1 MIKRKL
7 LPELIDHLPQK
18 EMSLIIG
25 PRQAGKT
32 TLMEMLKAH
41 LEIKGERTLFLNL
54 DIEWD
59 RPHFESQAS
68 LLKKIE
74 LELGQQRGYVF
85 IDEIQRKDDAG
96 LFLKG
101 LYDLKL
107 PYKFILSGSGSLELK
122 QKIHESLVGR
132 KRLFELSTITL
143 GEFINHKTEYRYEE
157 KLVDFLAMEKDRA
170 QQLLNEYMKFGGYPR
185 VIMAAEQR
193 EKLRLIDEIYRS
205 VLEKDIAYLLKL
217 DKPDVFSSLIK
228 ILAAQIG
235 QLMNYSELA
244 STLNVSFPTVKNYL
258 WYAQKIFIVD
268 LIAPYARNVRKEIS
282 KSPVPYFWDLGFRNY
297 SLGLFGHLESPV
309 EGGFVFENLVF
320 LLLRQKLRLKAA
332 KLNFWRTKDKAEVD
346 FVIEAGKNLIP
357 VEVKYKHLK
366 QDKVPASLR
375 RFIDRYKPKR
385 AYVINLN
392 FSKTLDI
399 SGTTLSFLP
408 VYELLRQTTI
418 LNDRKQNGKNVL
430 CI

>member
-7 LPELIDHLPQK
+7 FSELVDHLPQK

-32 TLMEMLKAH
+32 TLMEMLQKH
-41 LEIKGERTLFLNL
+41 LDNRGERTLFLNL

-59 RPHFESQAS
+59 RPHFESQAA
-68 LLKKIE
+68 LIKKIE
-74 LELGQQRGYVF
+74 LELGHRQGYIF

-101 LYDLKL
+101 LFDLKL

-122 QKIHESLVGR
+122 QKIHESLIGR
-132 KRLFELSTITL
+132 KRLFELSTITFE
-143 GEFINHKTEYRYEE
+143 EFINHRTDYRYEE
-157 KLVDFLAMEKDRA
+157 DLADFLAIEKDRA
-170 QQLLNEYMKFGGYPR
+170 QQLLVEYMKFGGYPR
-185 VIMAAEQR
+185 IVMAAEQG

-217 DKPDVFSSLIK
+217 DKPDVFSALIK
-228 ILAAQIG
+228 VLAGQVG

-244 STLNVSFPTVKNYL
+244 STLNVSFATVKKYL
-258 WYAQKIFIVD
+258 WYAQKIFIVE

-297 SLGLFGHLESPV
+297 SLGLFGHLESPT
-309 EGGFVFENLVF
+309 EGGFVFENLIF
-320 LLLRQKLRLKAA
+320 LLLRQKLRFKAA

-346 FVIEAGKNLIP
+346 FVIEAGKSLIP
-357 VEVKYKHLK
+357 VEVKYKRLR
-366 QDKVPASLR
+366 QDKVPVSLR
-375 RFIDRYKPKR
+375 RFIDKYNPEQ

-392 FSKTLDI
+392 LNKTLNI

-408 VYELLRQTTI
+408 VHELLRQTA
-418 LNDRKQNGKNVL
+418 VL
-430 CI
+430 

>member
-7 LPELIDHLPQK
+7 FSELVDHLSHK

-32 TLMEMLKAH
+32 TLMEMLKER
-41 LEIKGERTLFLNL
+41 LDESGERTLFLNL

-59 RPHFESQAS
+59 RPHFESQAA
-68 LLKKIE
+68 LVKKLE
-74 LELGQQRGYVF
+74 LEMGRQKGYVF
-85 IDEIQRKDDAG
+85 IDEIQRKEDAG

-101 LYDLKL
+101 LFDLKL
-107 PYKFILSGSGSLELK
+107 PFKFILSGSGSLELK
-122 QKIHESLVGR
+122 QKIQESLIGR
-132 KRLFELSTITL
+132 KRLFELSTITFE
-143 GEFINHKTEYRYEE
+143 EFINYRTEYRYEE
-157 KLVDFLAMEKDRA
+157 NLIDFLAIEKDRA
-170 QQLLNEYMKFGGYPR
+170 GQLLFEYMAFGGYPR
-185 VIMAAEQR
+185 IVMATEQR

-217 DKPDVFSSLIK
+217 DKPDVFSALIK
-228 ILAAQIG
+228 ILAGQVG

-244 STLNVSFPTVKNYL
+244 STLNVSYPTVKKYL
-258 WYAQKIFIVD
+258 WYAQKIFIVE
-268 LIAPYARNVRKEIS
+268 LLSPYARNVRKEIS

-320 LLLRQKLRLKAA
+320 LLLRQKLGLKAA

-346 FVIEAGKNLIP
+346 FVIEAGKRLIP
-357 VEVKYKHLK
+357 VEVKYTRLK

-375 RFIDRYKPKR
+375 RFIDRYKPER
-385 AYVINLN
+385 AYIINLD

-418 LNDRKQNGKNVL
+418 L
-430 CI
+430 

>member
-7 LPELIDHLPQK
+7 FSELVDHLSHK

-32 TLMEMLKAH
+32 TLMEMLKKRLDAG
-41 LEIKGERTLFLNL
+41 GERTLFLNL

-59 RPHFESQAS
+59 RPHFESQAA
-68 LLKKIE
+68 LLKKLE
-74 LELGQQRGYVF
+74 LELGRQKGYVF
-85 IDEIQRKDDAG
+85 IDEIQRKEDAG

-101 LYDLKL
+101 LFDLKL

-122 QKIHESLVGR
+122 QKIQESLIGR
-132 KRLFELSTITL
+132 KRLFELSTITFE
-143 GEFINHKTEYRYEE
+143 EFIDHRTEYRYEE
-157 KLVDFLAMEKDRA
+157 NIVDFLAIEKDRA
-170 QQLLNEYMKFGGYPR
+170 RQLLSEYMTFGGYPR
-185 VIMAAEQR
+185 IVMATEQR

-217 DKPDVFSSLIK
+217 DKPDVFSALIK
-228 ILAAQIG
+228 ILAGQVG

-244 STLNVSFPTVKNYL
+244 STLNVSYPTIKKYL
-258 WYAQKIFIVD
+258 WYAQKIFIVE
-268 LIAPYARNVRKEIS
+268 LLAPYARNLRKEIS

-297 SLGLFGHLESPV
+297 SLGLFGRIESPT
-309 EGGFVFENLVF
+309 ESGFIFENLVF
-320 LLLRQKLRLKAA
+320 LLLRQKLGLTAV

-346 FVIEAGKNLIP
+346 FVIEVGKRLIP
-357 VEVKYKHLK
+357 VEVKYTHLK

-375 RFIDRYKPKR
+375 RFIDRYKPER
-385 AYVINLN
+385 AYVINLD

-399 SGTTLSFLP
+399 SGTTLTFLP

-418 LNDRKQNGKNVL
+418 L
-430 CI
+430 

>member
-7 LPELIDHLPQK
+7 FSELVDHLPQK

-41 LEIKGERTLFLNL
+41 LDNRGERTLLLNL

-59 RPHFESQAS
+59 RPHIESQAA

-74 LELGQQRGYVF
+74 LELGQQHGYVF

-101 LYDLKL
+101 LFDLKL

-132 KRLFELSTITL
+132 KRLFELSTVTFA
-143 GEFINHKTEYRYEE
+143 EFINHRTDYRYEE
-157 KLVDFLAMEKDRA
+157 NLTDFLAIETDRA
-170 QQLLNEYMKFGGYPR
+170 QQLLSEYMQFGGYPR
-185 VIMAAEQR
+185 IVMAAEQR

-205 VLEKDIAYLLKL
+205 ILEKDIAYLLKL
-217 DKPDVFSSLIK
+217 DKPDVFSALIK
-228 ILAAQIG
+228 ILAGQVG
-235 QLMNYSELA
+235 QLMNYSEMA
-244 STLNVSFPTVKNYL
+244 STLNVSFSTVKKYL
-258 WYAQKIFIVD
+258 WYAQKIYLVE
-268 LIAPYARNVRKEIS
+268 LVAPFARNVRKEIS

-297 SLGLFGHLESPV
+297 SLGLFGHLESPF
-309 EGGFVFENLVF
+309 EKGFVFENLVF
-320 LLLRQKLRLKAA
+320 LVLRQKLRFKAA
-332 KLNFWRTKDKAEVD
+332 KLNYWRTKDKAEVD
-346 FVIEAGKNLIP
+346 FVIEAGQRLIP

-366 QDKVPASLR
+366 QDKVPLSLR
-375 RFIDRYKPKR
+375 SFIDKYNPEQ
-385 AYVINLN
+385 AYIINLDL
-392 FSKTLDI
+392 SKTLAI
-399 SGTTLSFLP
+399 NRTTLSFLP
-408 VYELLRQTTI
+408 FHELLRETA
-418 LNDRKQNGKNVL
+418 VL
-430 CI
+430 